1 MNAAGTIAAL
11 DLPADSRVDQRVREK
26 LLVENGAPTVPLQR
40 KMNVFGLEPL
50 TYRYRVFRPPAEAE
64 SLIVQVTY
72 GCPHNHC
79 LFCGMYKGVPYTVRP
94 WAEVREELRRSARR
108 LRDTRRVFLADGD
121 AMHLPFEQLREIL
134 TDLDA
139 LLPALARVSLYANGR
154 SILAKSD
161 AELAELRRL
170 KLHTLYLGLESG
182 DGEVLRRQGKTD
194 TVDEMVGAAQRAQAQ
209 GLRLSV
215 MVLLGLGGRERSRRH
230 ARATAA
236 AVNRMQPR
244 LLSAL
249 RVVPIPGTA
258 LQELVDRGTFA
269 PLTEYETVAELRA
282 MVSEFELNGTIFRAN
297 HVSNVMP
304 VEARLPKDKARLL
317 AELEAALQ
325 TGDLDRQSPG
335 PMPFAL

>member
-1 MNAAGTIAAL
+1 MDRAGRATA
-11 DLPADSRVDQRVREK
+11 PVQR
-26 LLVENGAPTVPLQR
+26 A
-40 KMNVFGLEPL
+40 MNVFGLEPL
-50 TYRYRVFRPPAEAE
+50 TYRYRVFRPPAEAD

-79 LFCGMYKGVPYTVRP
+79 LFCGMYKGVPYTVRA
-94 WAEVREELRRSARR
+94 WAEAREELRRAARR

-121 AMHLPFEQLREIL
+121 AMHLPFERLQEIL
-134 TDLDA
+134 TDLGA
-139 LLPALARVSLYANGR
+139 LLPALSRISLYANGR
-154 SILAKSD
+154 SILAKTD
-161 AELAELRRL
+161 AQLAELRRL

-182 DGEVLRRQGKTD
+182 DDDVLRRQGKSD
-194 TVDEMVGAAQRAQAQ
+194 TVDEMVEAVRRAQAQ

-215 MVLLGLGGRERSRRH
+215 MVLLGLGGRGHSERH
-230 ARATAA
+230 AHATAA

-282 MVSEFELNGTIFRAN
+282 MVSALELDGTIFRAN
-297 HVSNVMP
+297 HVSNVLP
-304 VEARLPKDKARLL
+304 VEARFPKDKARLL

-325 TGDLDRQSPG
+325 TGGLDRQSPG
-335 PMPFAL
+335 PMPFTL